1 MYVRYISIIMFYI
14 DQCMIVIKKVIKKIV
29 WICDDFLNDFLC
41 YIYVLFL
48 SYIHIFMLY
57 LSCIHILLQRCTTL
71 FVDRNNQTNTTE
83 NMKALLIAAALVMC
97 LVGVQANYGFNQVS
111 RPTQV

>member
-1 MYVRYISIIMFYI
+1 MIICVIFLFYF
-14 DQCMIVIKKVIKKIV
+14 
-29 WICDDFLNDFLC
+29 FL
-41 YIYVLFL
+41 
-48 SYIHIFMLY
+48 YIHIFMLY

>member
-14 DQCMIVIKKVIKKIV
+14 DSCMIVIKKVIKKIV
-29 WICDDFLNDFLC
+29 WSCDDFLNDFLC
-41 YIYVLFL
+41 YIHVLFL

-57 LSCIHILLQRCTTL
+57 LCYIHILLQRCTTL

-111 RPTQV
+111 RPAQV